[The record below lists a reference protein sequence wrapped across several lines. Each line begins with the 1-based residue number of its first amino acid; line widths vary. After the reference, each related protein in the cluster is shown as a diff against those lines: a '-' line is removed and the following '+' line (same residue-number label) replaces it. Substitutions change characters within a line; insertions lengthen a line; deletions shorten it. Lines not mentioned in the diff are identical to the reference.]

1 MQMKTKKLVM
11 AALLAAL
18 TCVTTMIITVPSPLK
33 GYLNLGDSI
42 VLLSGWLLSPAY
54 GFLAAGLGS
63 AMADI
68 FSGYVIYAPATFV
81 IKGLMAFVACIGF
94 KLLSKFMNNRL
105 SRTISGAAAEV
116 LMVVGYFIFEGFM
129 YGFLPSAVN
138 IPANS
143 VQGAAGLILGS
154 VLIRIFAKNK
164 ISVD

>member
-1 MQMKTKKLVM
+1 
-11 AALLAAL
+11 
-18 TCVTTMIITVPSPLK
+18 
-33 GYLNLGDSI
+33 
-42 VLLSGWLLSPAY
+42 
-54 GFLAAGLGS
+54 
-63 AMADI
+63 MADI